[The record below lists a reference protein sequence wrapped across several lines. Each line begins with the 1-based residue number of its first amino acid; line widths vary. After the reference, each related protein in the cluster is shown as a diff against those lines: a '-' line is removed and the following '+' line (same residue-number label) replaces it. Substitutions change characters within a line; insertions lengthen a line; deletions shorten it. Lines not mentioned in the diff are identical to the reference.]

1 MFKKYSTLALAAV
14 LFCAASS
21 GVTSSANGNE
31 NAKPGRVDKVKE
43 KVFKRGTGEKARVS
57 VKLND
62 GTKLKGY
69 VSESAAEHFTLLRT
83 DEQIGAALK
92 INYRDVAEI
101 KNHGKGMSTT
111 SKVLIGTGVGVGV
124 TVGVLALVFR
134 NIQLGPRW

>member
-1 MFKKYSTLALAAV
+1 MFTKHFTLVLAAV
-14 LFCAASS
+14 LFCTAS
-21 GVTSSANGNE
+21 GITSRASGNE
-31 NAKPGRVDKVKE
+31 NAKPGHIDKIKQ
-43 KVFKRGTGEKARVS
+43 KVSKRGTGEKARVS

-83 DEQIGAALK
+83 DEQMGAALK

-101 KNHGKGMSTT
+101 KDRGKGMSTT
-111 SKVLIGTGVGVGV
+111 SKVLIGTGAGVGV